1 MNAVWL
7 FFLRLLLIVLS
18 YTFVGWIGYIIYTDL
33 RQIKT
38 GHNKISPA
46 PITLIAQIDQKVIER
61 KFQKPEIILGRDPAC
76 DFPLDD
82 GTISLRHCKL
92 LYHHKQW
99 WAQDLQSTNG
109 SYLNNS
115 LIETNTILTDSDELQ
130 LGSIKLSI
138 KFTNL

>member
-7 FFLRLLLIVLS
+7 FLLRLLLIVFS
-18 YTFVGWIGYIIYTDL
+18 YTFVGWIGYTIYTDL
-33 RQIKT
+33 RQIIS
-38 GHNKISPA
+38 GHNKISPT
-46 PITLIAQIDQKVIER
+46 PIKLITQIDQKVIEK

-76 DFPLDD
+76 DFQLDD
-82 GTISLRHCKL
+82 DTISLRHCKL

-109 SYLNNS
+109 TYLNNS
-115 LIETNTILTDSDELQ
+115 LIETDTILTDSDELQ

-138 KFTNL
+138 KVH